1 MTHSNIKKQDS
12 NLTIVSKV
20 SLAVYMMSLLI
31 VGNVSASEQDTNQ
44 SIIPQNPVTPEQV
57 QLMDWSK
64 KMTAS
69 LNEKMEKELQ
79 QIIDQAEYVRLLDIK
94 ARNMLASHN
103 IK

>member
-12 NLTIVSKV
+12 KLTIVSKV
-20 SLAVYMMSLLI
+20 SLAIYVMSLLI
-31 VGNVSASEQDTNQ
+31 VGNVSANEQDTNQ
-44 SIIPQNPVTPEQV
+44 SIIQENPITPEQI

-69 LNEKMEKELQ
+69 LNEKMEKQLQ
-79 QIIDQAEYVRLLDIK
+79 QIIAQSEYVRLLDTRT
-94 ARNMLASHN
+94 RNMLASHN

>member
-44 SIIPQNPVTPEQV
+44 SSIPQNPVTPEQV

-69 LNEKMEKELQ
+69 LNEKMEKQLQ
-79 QIIDQAEYVRLLDIK
+79 QIIDQAEYVRLLDIRT
-94 ARNMLASHN
+94 RNMLASQN